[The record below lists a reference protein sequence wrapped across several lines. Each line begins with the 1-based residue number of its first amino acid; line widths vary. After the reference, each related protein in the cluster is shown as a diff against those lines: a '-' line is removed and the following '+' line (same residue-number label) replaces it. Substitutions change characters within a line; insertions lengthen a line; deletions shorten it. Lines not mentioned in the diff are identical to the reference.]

1 MVLETLKGLLRP
13 ETTYTYRCYD
23 CGREFESTELRHGAE
38 CPDCGGPP
46 EPGWQ
51 E

>member
-1 MVLETLKGLLRP
+1 MVLKTLKGLLRP
-13 ETTYTYRCYD
+13 EATHTYRCYD
-23 CGREFESTELRHGAE
+23 CGREFESAELRYSTE